1 MTSYIHE
8 ENNLT
13 IIYFY
18 DWFIKLWTITKYNIE
33 GHQIED
39 SDYFNDKIQLK
50 KHYPQFKFIKEDYNR

>member
-1 MTSYIHE
+1 MTSYIHK

-33 GHQIED
+33 GQQIED
-39 SDYFNDKIQLK
+39 SDYFNDKNQLK
-50 KHYPQFKFIKEDYNR
+50 KHYPQFKFIKKGS